1 MAMAVM
7 IRHILFLR
15 WLLIVSLIGTG
26 SWFAWSF
33 GVFTEIYDKDITR
46 LSFAIAAGFV
56 FMSAWCGVKTFSM
69 STLLDRERA
78 GPDTLNEEDLEN
90 LDKIT
95 DLEEIGWFAAGFFT
109 SLGMIGTVIGMIW
122 ALKGF
127 IGVNITDVAS
137 VQKLISNM
145 VYGVSTA
152 LYTTLVGLVCS
163 SLLKLQYFNLGHTR
177 RRVEP

>member
-1 MAMAVM
+1 MV
-7 IRHILFLR
+7 RHVLFLR

-33 GVFTEIYDKDITR
+33 GVFTEIYVKDITR
-46 LSFAIAAGFV
+46 LSFVIFAGFV
-56 FMSAWCGVKTFSM
+56 FMSSWCGLKTFSM
-69 STLLDRERA
+69 SSLHDRELA
-78 GPDTLNEEDLEN
+78 APESLEEEDLQV
-90 LDKIT
+90 LDRIT
-95 DLEEIGWFAAGFFT
+95 NLEEVGWFAAGFFT

-137 VQKLISNM
+137 IQKLISNM

-152 LYTTLVGLVCS
+152 LYTTLVGLICS
-163 SLLKLQYFNLGHTR
+163 SLLKLQYFNLGHAR

>member
-1 MAMAVM
+1 MV
-7 IRHILFLR
+7 RHVLFLR

-33 GVFTEIYDKDITR
+33 GVFTEIYVKDITR
-46 LSFAIAAGFV
+46 LSFVIFAGFV
-56 FMSAWCGVKTFSM
+56 FMSAWCGLKTFSM
-69 STLLDRERA
+69 SSLHDRELA
-78 GPDTLNEEDLEN
+78 APESLEEEDLQV
-90 LDKIT
+90 LDRIT
-95 DLEEIGWFAAGFFT
+95 NLEEVGWFAAGFFT

-137 VQKLISNM
+137 IQKLISNM

-152 LYTTLVGLVCS
+152 LYTTLVGLICS
-163 SLLKLQYFNLGHTR
+163 SLLKLQYFNLGHAR

>member
-1 MAMAVM
+1 MV
-7 IRHILFLR
+7 RHVLFLR
-15 WLLIVSLIGTG
+15 WLLIVSIIGTG
-26 SWFAWSF
+26 SWFAWRF
-33 GVFTEIYDKDITR
+33 GVFAEIYAKDITR
-46 LSFAIAAGFV
+46 LSFAIVAGFV
-56 FMSAWCGVKTFSM
+56 FMSAWCGIKTFAM
-69 STLLDRERA
+69 SSLHDRELAGAEALGAEDLHTLDRIA
-78 GPDTLNEEDLEN
+78 
-90 LDKIT
+90 

-137 VQKLISNM
+137 IQKLISNM

-163 SLLKLQYFNLGHTR
+163 SLLKLQYFNLGHAR